1 MAIIFLIPTSWIFLK
16 KYKNFIK
23 AEGEKPNRNLG
34 LGFFIYLLSFFTFW
48 NEKFQNSFQILL
60 VYLNTNAF
68 STNNVTLW
76 PHGTWIYKVGYICG
90 FSIHSNFCVLKS
102 LVLNPCLVELPLSPG
117 THLSFSSFSLFF
129 FFLSFCCCCCCSFTY
144 QLVWLS
150 HPSFLPSLPPPS
162 WFFRFFVSL
171 RTKRQRTDNRLSF
184 GFRKVEQGTENE
196 RNKIE
201 WNENQTWKVFPPLL
215 FFRMIVRR
223 LTTSLFLGT
232 IYVLIL
238 CVDKVAMSKNGRKLS
253 RSHFEFSIDLYRQLS
268 EDFSDKNLVFS
279 PYSVNS
285 LLSMLFLG
293 TSSFSNSS
301 RQLRQALHFDNI
313 SYVDVHKSF
322 KEIVK
327 NFDDTYYKSKLQMAN
342 GVFYQVLDPFKWSTF
357 SVSLLSNR

>member
-76 PHGTWIYKVGYICG
+76 PHGSWIYKVGYICG

-162 WFFRFFVSL
+162 WFFRFFVFS
-171 RTKRQRTDNRLSF
+171 SHY
-184 GFRKVEQGTENE
+184 EQN
-196 RNKIE
+196 
-201 WNENQTWKVFPPLL
+201 V
-215 FFRMIVRR
+215 
-223 LTTSLFLGT
+223 
-232 IYVLIL
+232 
-238 CVDKVAMSKNGRKLS
+238 NGRT
-253 RSHFEFSIDLYRQLS
+253 ID
-268 EDFSDKNLVFS
+268 
-279 PYSVNS
+279 
-285 LLSMLFLG
+285 
-293 TSSFSNSS
+293 
-301 RQLRQALHFDNI
+301 
-313 SYVDVHKSF
+313 
-322 KEIVK
+322 
-327 NFDDTYYKSKLQMAN
+327 
-342 GVFYQVLDPFKWSTF
+342 
-357 SVSLLSNR
+357 SVSGSERSSKELKTKETKSSETKIKLEKFFPLYYFSEWLCEDWQRPFFWEQFMF